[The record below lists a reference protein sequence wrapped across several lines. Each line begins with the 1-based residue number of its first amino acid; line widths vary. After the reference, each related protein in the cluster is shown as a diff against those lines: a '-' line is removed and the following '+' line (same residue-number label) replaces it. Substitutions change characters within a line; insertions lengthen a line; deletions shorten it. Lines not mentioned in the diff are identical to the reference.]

1 MKATAAMTDPAE
13 GQDQGQNQGQIPVRR
28 PVRRCIATGDTVS
41 ADSLVRFVVGPD
53 SVIFPDLAGELPG
66 RGIWVGGRRDLLE
79 LAVKKRLFARAA
91 KKVVSVA
98 EDLPDQVDAALARRC
113 LALLGLAK
121 RAGQLTLG
129 YEKVRAMLL
138 SDGNATVVTAR
149 DGSLKGR
156 QKLMS
161 GRSGDAAADGG
172 NGGSER
178 RIIDQFTIDELSLA
192 LGGENV
198 VHAALR
204 AGGLADRFIK
214 ENRRLKEFRN
224 ETVPPA

>member
-13 GQDQGQNQGQIPVRR
+13 GRDQGQIPVRG
-28 PVRRCIATGDTVS
+28 PVRRCIATGDTVLT
-41 ADSLVRFVVGPD
+41 DSLVRFVVGPD

-91 KKVVSVA
+91 KKVVSAA

-138 SDGNATVVTAR
+138 SDGKATVVTAR

-156 QKLMS
+156 QKLLS
-161 GRSGDAAADGG
+161 GRSGDAVVGG
-172 NGGSER
+172 GTIGSGR
-178 RIIDQFTIDELSLA
+178 RIIDQFIIEELSLA

-204 AGGLADRFIK
+204 ASGLADRFII
-214 ENRRLKEFRN
+214 ECRRLKEFRN
-224 ETVPPA
+224 ETVPPV

>member
-13 GQDQGQNQGQIPVRR
+13 GRDQGQNQGQIPVRG

-41 ADSLVRFVVGPD
+41 TDSLVRFVVGPG

-66 RGIWVGGRRDLLE
+66 RGIWVGGRRNLLE

-91 KKVVSVA
+91 KKVVSAA

-138 SDGNATVVTAR
+138 SDGKATVVTAR

-156 QKLMS
+156 QKLLS
-161 GRSGDAAADGG
+161 GRSGDAVVGGG
-172 NGGSER
+172 NIGSGR
-178 RIIDQFTIDELSLA
+178 RIIDQFIIEELSLA

-204 AGGLADRFIK
+204 ASGLADRFII
-214 ENRRLKEFRN
+214 ECRRLKEFRN
-224 ETVPPA
+224 ESVPPV